1 MKENLAKIIGIV
13 FMSRTYAHQA
23 HLKTESYAT
32 HKALD
37 EFYTEVVDKIDSF
50 AESVQGTTGILD
62 IPYIGELQGDV
73 LQPAE
78 GLKQHLLEI
87 TELMKDVEI
96 GYIVNKFEDLQD
108 LYATTLY
115 KLNNLK

>member
-13 FMSRTYAHQA
+13 FMSRTFAHQA
-23 HLKTESYAT
+23 HLKTESFAA

-37 EFYTEVVDKIDSF
+37 EFYTGVVDKIDSF
-50 AESVQGTTGILD
+50 AEAIQGTVGILD
-62 IPYIGELQGDV
+62 IPYIGELQGDIT
-73 LQPAE
+73 QPAE

-87 TELMKDVEI
+87 TDLMKEVEV

-108 LYATTLY
+108 FYATTLY
-115 KLNNLK
+115 KLTYLK